1 MFMRLIGIGERQIG
15 KMSMTFEGLSQQ
27 ETGLDKAKLDQ
38 EVKLY
43 QNSREREEFNNR
55 ANLFLIIQTILALEI
70 AYIKDAVSP
79 QDYHQA
85 CLKLLEQSKAMLGL
99 VKSSFAGEIE
109 DFVKRYHRQND
120 SSLRLDYDHLTS
132 LTCS

>member
-1 MFMRLIGIGERQIG
+1 MFMQLIGIGERQIG
-15 KMSMTFEGLSQQ
+15 KMSMTFEGSSQQ

-38 EVKLY
+38 EVKLS

-85 CLKLLEQSKAMLGL
+85 CSKLLEQSKAMLGL
-99 VKSSFAGEIE
+99 VKSSFAGGIE
-109 DFVKRYHRQND
+109 DFIKHYYRQMT
-120 SSLRLDYDHLTS
+120 LH
-132 LTCS
+132 